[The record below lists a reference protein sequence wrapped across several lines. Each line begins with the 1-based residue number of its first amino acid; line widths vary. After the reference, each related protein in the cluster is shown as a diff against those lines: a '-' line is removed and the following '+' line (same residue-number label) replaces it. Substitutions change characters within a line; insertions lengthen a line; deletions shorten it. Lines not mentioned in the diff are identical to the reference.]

1 LIEEER
7 EETTEAKNET
17 EESKKEI
24 KLDKKEEKLL
34 IESIDELKTLH
45 LQGMYMCMHICT
57 GDKITS
63 LKIINIYIYIYIY
76 M

>member
-34 IESIDELKTLH
+34 IESIDELKTIH
-45 LQGMYMCMHICT
+45 LQGMDLHNNIHIF
-57 GDKITS
+57 
-63 LKIINIYIYIYIY
+63 IYKVYICIY
-76 M
+76 MDIYL